1 MTVLFT
7 VLVVLAA
14 LGLSAGVGYP
24 VAVWVLRRAERVDPV
39 ERVEGEAGALEDQDP
54 PGGTGA
60 ADATGSR
67 APMMRPEEVLRGG
80 TWIGILERLAIT
92 GAILAGYPAAI
103 AVVIAVKGLGRFPE
117 LNTATGVSERFIIG
131 TLASGLWAA
140 AVGLGAL
147 WGLDALG

>member
-24 VAVWVLRRAERVDPV
+24 VAVWVLRRA